1 MRGRVAL
8 VAVLALLLAALAG
21 CGSVNKLLGR
31 TPTTTLSSVRVAA
44 PPGANLNSAVQL
56 DLVFLYDSKNAAMLP
71 KTGPE
76 WFAQKTALING
87 LGPSIDIVHLE
98 IPPAQVVDQVL
109 LPKRAGK
116 ATGVYAFA
124 NYLTADGQPRAD
136 LTLFRRAVVWLQA
149 TQLAV
154 TEQP

>member
-1 MRGRVAL
+1 MRGRLAIVLLTL
-8 VAVLALLLAALAG
+8 VALAG

-31 TPTTTLSSVRVAA
+31 PPTTTLSSVRVAA

-56 DLVFLYDSKNAAMLP
+56 DLVFLYDIKNQAMLP

-87 LGPSIDIVHLE
+87 LGTSIDIVHLE
-98 IPPAQVVDQVL
+98 IPPAQVIDPVP
-109 LPKRAGK
+109 LPKRVGK
-116 ATGVYAFA
+116 AVGVYAFA
-124 NYLTADGQPRAD
+124 NYLTADGQARAD
-136 LTLFRRAVVWLQA
+136 LTQFRRAVVWLQA

>member
-1 MRGRVAL
+1 MRGRVL
-8 VAVLALLLAALAG
+8 LLLTLLLAALAG
-21 CGSVNKLLGR
+21 CSSVNKLLGR
-31 TPTTTLSSVRVAA
+31 TPATTLSSVRVAA

-56 DLVFLYDSKNAAMLP
+56 DLVFLYDAKNAALLP

-76 WFAQKTALING
+76 WFAQKSALING
-87 LGPSIDIVHLE
+87 LGQSIDIVHLE
-98 IPPAQVVDQVL
+98 VPPAQVIDPVP

-116 ATGVYAFA
+116 AVGVYAFA
-124 NYLTADGQPRAD
+124 NYLAADGQPRAD
-136 LTLFRRAVVWLQA
+136 LTQFRRAVVWLQA

>member
-1 MRGRVAL
+1 MHARL
-8 VAVLALLLAALAG
+8 LLLLTLLLATLAG
-21 CGSVNKLLGR
+21 CSSVNKLLGR

-56 DLVFLYDSKNAAMLP
+56 DLVFLYDTKNEAMLP
-71 KTGPE
+71 NTGPE

-87 LGPSIDIVHLE
+87 LGTSVDVVHLE
-98 IPPAQVVDQVL
+98 IPPAQVIDPVP

-116 ATGVYAFA
+116 AVGVYAFA
-124 NYLTADGQPRAD
+124 NYLSADGQARAD
-136 LTLFRRAVVWLQA
+136 LTKFKRAVVWLQA

>member
-1 MRGRVAL
+1 MRGCLLAPL
-8 VAVLALLLAALAG
+8 VLLLAALAG

-31 TPTTTLSSVRVAA
+31 TPATTLSSVRVAA

-56 DLVFLYDSKNAAMLP
+56 DLVFLYDIKNAAMLP

-76 WFAQKTALING
+76 WFAQKSALSNG

-98 IPPAQVVDQVL
+98 VPPAQVIDPVP

-116 ATGVYAFA
+116 AVGVYAFA
-124 NYLTADGQPRAD
+124 NYLAADGQPRAD
-136 LTLFRRAVVWLQA
+136 LTQFRRAVVWLQA

>member
-1 MRGRVAL
+1 MRRR
-8 VAVLALLLAALAG
+8 LALAVMLLLIALSG
-21 CGSVNKLLGR
+21 CSSVNKLLGR

-56 DLVFLYDSKNAAMLP
+56 DLVFLYDINSAAMLP

-87 LGPSIDIVHLE
+87 LGTSIDIVHLE
-98 IPPAQVVDQVL
+98 IPPAQVIDPVL

-116 ATGVYAFA
+116 AVGVYAFA
-124 NYLTADGQPRAD
+124 NYLSADGQPRAD
-136 LTLFRRAVVWLQA
+136 LTKFRRAVVWLQA